1 MTRRLRI
8 EWQPRSKVTGRLA
21 MPAEPRD
28 TAILLAHGA
37 GLGQDHR
44 WMVHVR
50 DALAAAG
57 YPVLTFDYPYM
68 EAGRRSPGSP
78 KVNLACHEAA
88 ADRLRTYCDR
98 VVLAGKSMGGRLGS
112 HLAAAGWPAA
122 SLVFFGYPL
131 VAPGKMEAR
140 DTSHLDA
147 LDAPMLFV
155 AGTRDPLCPIA
166 LLGPVVARR
175 GAEAALVE
183 GGDHGFSVR
192 GGPRIEEI
200 LDGVV
205 GMTVAWLEEHS
216 RPAR

>member
-8 EWQPRSKVTGRLA
+8 EWRKGDKVTGRLA
-21 MPAEPRD
+21 MPAQPRD

-37 GLGQDHR
+37 GLGQDHA
-44 WMVHVR
+44 WMVRVR
-50 DALAAAG
+50 EGLAAAG
-57 YPVLTFDYPYM
+57 YPTLTFDYPYM

-78 KVNLACHEAA
+78 KVNLACHAA
-88 ADRLRTYCDR
+88 SADRLAAYCDR

-112 HLAAAGWPAA
+112 HVAADGWPAA
-122 SLVFFGYPL
+122 ALVFFGYPL

-147 LDAPMLFV
+147 IDAPLLFV
-155 AGTRDPLCPIA
+155 SGTRDQLCPLE
-166 LLGPVVARR
+166 LLEPLVARL

-183 GGDHGFSVR
+183 GGGHGFSVR
-192 GGPRIEEI
+192 GGPPVEEI

-205 GMTVAWLEEHS
+205 GTTVAWLAE
-216 RPAR
+216 RGL

>member
-1 MTRRLRI
+1 MTRQLRI
-8 EWQPRSKVTGRLA
+8 EWRKGDKVTGRLA
-21 MPAEPRD
+21 MPDEPRA

-37 GLGQDHR
+37 GLGQDHA
-44 WMVHVR
+44 WMVRVR
-50 DALAAAG
+50 DGLAGAG
-57 YPVLTFDYPYM
+57 YPTLTFDYPYM

-78 KVNLACHEAA
+78 MVNLATHEAA

-112 HLAAAGWPAA
+112 HVAADGWPAA
-122 SLVFFGYPL
+122 GLVFYGYPL

-140 DTSHLDA
+140 DTSHLDEI
-147 LDAPMLFV
+147 DAPMLFV
-155 AGTRDPLCPIA
+155 AGTRDRLCPIE
-166 LLGPVVARR
+166 LLEPVVARL

-192 GGPRIEEI
+192 GGPRIEEV

-205 GMTVAWLEEHS
+205 GMTVAWLEE
-216 RPAR
+216 RGL